1 MSVVMSAASMCADRG
16 RSPHAEAASDP
27 THTLPTTVL
36 VSVVIPARNESKNLG
51 WVLRRMPDIV
61 DEVVLV
67 DGHSSD
73 DTVEVARA
81 ARPDIV
87 VVPDGGRG
95 KGEAMRTGAA
105 AARGTFIVML
115 DADGSMD
122 PAELHRF
129 IEPLAAGCEFV
140 KGSRFLPRGGTAD
153 MTPLRKFG
161 HRVLL
166 VIANFLFGTRWTDLC
181 YGYCA
186 FSRSG
191 YEDLALDADGFEIE
205 TQMAVR
211 AAKLGLRT
219 VEVPSFEYPRRW
231 GNSQLNTFRDGVRV
245 LWTIL
250 SERLTRPELAR
261 RTRLSKSGG
270 N

>member
-1 MSVVMSAASMCADRG
+1 MTVAIGRARPSAGAEPGDL
-16 RSPHAEAASDP
+16 RSEPQR
-27 THTLPTTVL
+27 TTVV
-36 VSVVIPARNESKNLG
+36 VSVVIPARNESRNIG
-51 WVLRRMPDIV
+51 WVLRRMPDLV

-67 DGHSSD
+67 DGHSTD
-73 DTVEVARA
+73 DTVAAARA
-81 ARPDIV
+81 ARPDV
-87 VVPDGGRG
+87 VVVSDNGRG
-95 KGEAMRTGAA
+95 KGEAMRTGGAT
-105 AARGTFIVML
+105 ARGEFIVMM

-122 PAELHRF
+122 PAEIQRF
-129 IEPLAAGCEFV
+129 IEPLAEGSDFV

-153 MTPLRKFG
+153 MTPMRKFG

-166 VIANFLFGTRWTDLC
+166 AMANVLFGARWTDLC

-191 YEDLALDADGFEIE
+191 WDALALDADGFEIE

-211 AAKLGLRT
+211 SAKLGLRT
-219 VEVPSFEYPRRW
+219 VEVPSFEFPRRW

-250 SERLTRPELAR
+250 AERVSGQEAVRRDLSETR
-261 RTRLSKSGG
+261 GG
-270 N
+270 

>member
-1 MSVVMSAASMCADRG
+1 MTVVVDTRAFAAQRSAAVDVGGARTEPQ
-16 RSPHAEAASDP
+16 R
-27 THTLPTTVL
+27 TTVV
-36 VSVVIPARNESKNLG
+36 VSVVIPARNESRNIG
-51 WVLRRMPDIV
+51 WVLQRMPDLV

-67 DGHSSD
+67 DGHSQD
-73 DTVEVARA
+73 DTVAVARSV
-81 ARPDIV
+81 RPDLV
-87 VVPDGGRG
+87 VVSDNGRG

-105 AARGTFIVML
+105 ASRGEFIVMM

-122 PAELHRF
+122 PAEIQRF
-129 IEPLAAGCEFV
+129 IEPLADGADFV

-153 MTPLRKFG
+153 MTPLRKLG

-166 VIANFLFGTRWTDLC
+166 TMANVLFGARWTDLC

-191 YEDLALDADGFEIE
+191 YDALALDADGFEIE

-211 AAKLGLRT
+211 SAKLALRT
-219 VEVPSFEYPRRW
+219 LEVPSFEFPRRW

-245 LWTIL
+245 LSTIL
-250 SERLTRPELAR
+250 VERVSGPEAVRRPDLRE
-261 RTRLSKSGG
+261 SGPG
-270 N
+270 

>member
-1 MSVVMSAASMCADRG
+1 MSAATCADRG
-16 RSPHAEAASDP
+16 RSPHPAATPESSD
-27 THTLPTTVL
+27 LQRATVL

-81 ARPDIV
+81 VRPDIV

-95 KGEAMRTGAA
+95 KGEAMRAGAA
-105 AARGTFIVML
+105 ASRGTFIVMI

-129 IEPLAAGCEFV
+129 VEPLAAGCEFV
-140 KGSRFLPRGGTAD
+140 KGSRFLPQGGTAD

-166 VIANFLFGTRWTDLC
+166 VMANVLFGTRWTDLC

-186 FSRSG
+186 FSRTG

-219 VEVPSFEYPRRW
+219 VEIPSFEYPRRW

-250 SERLTRPELAR
+250 SERLTRPEPAR

-270 N
+270 S

>member
-1 MSVVMSAASMCADRG
+1 MTVVIGAGEAVRSAGVEAVNADGELQR
-16 RSPHAEAASDP
+16 
-27 THTLPTTVL
+27 TTVV
-36 VSVVIPARNESKNLG
+36 VSVVIPARNESRNIA
-51 WVLRRMPDIV
+51 WVLRRMPDLV

-67 DGHSSD
+67 DGHSDD
-73 DTVEVARA
+73 DTVAVARA
-81 ARPDIV
+81 IRPDV
-87 VVPDGGRG
+87 VVLSDNGRG
-95 KGEAMRTGAA
+95 KGEAMRTGGDAS
-105 AARGTFIVML
+105 RGEFIVMM

-122 PAELHRF
+122 PAEIQRF
-129 IEPLAAGCEFV
+129 IEPLADGSDFV

-153 MTPLRKFG
+153 MTPLRKSG

-166 VIANFLFGTRWTDLC
+166 TLANMLFGARWTDLC

-191 YEDLALDADGFEIE
+191 WNALALDADGFEIE

-211 AAKLGLRT
+211 SAKLGLRT
-219 VEVPSFEYPRRW
+219 VEVPSFEFPRRW

-250 SERLTRPELAR
+250 AERVSGPEAVR
-261 RTRLSKSGG
+261 GADLSGTGDS
-270 N
+270 